1 MLHHIL
7 SAPTDSE
14 DHIALRAEDTT
25 SAGDN
30 LTFLASKLTWETGDD
45 GRERVLDADG
55 NG

>member
-7 SAPTDSE
+7 STSSSSE

-30 LTFLASKLTWETGDD
+30 LTFLSSRLTWETGDD
-45 GRERVLDADG
+45 GRERVIDEDG